1 MHKIN
6 SIMMQYFHWYSPGD
20 GTLWKQLAENAAELS
35 KAGFTAVWLL
45 PAYKGLGGEKEVGYG
60 VYDLFDLGEF
70 EQKGSIRTK

>member
-35 KAGFTAVWLL
+35 KAGFTAVWLP
-45 PAYKGLGGEKEVGYG
+45 PA
-60 VYDLFDLGEF
+60 
-70 EQKGSIRTK
+70 